1 MSSFWLSDEQEAI
14 REGVGRVMSNYKD
27 DYWLKTDDTG
37 IFPEDFVRDMA
48 AGGWLGVAMPE
59 SVGGAGLGL
68 TEAAIVMQT
77 VAQSGAGFSGASSIH
92 LNIFGP
98 MPLVKFGTDAQRKTL
113 LPRII
118 AGEDKMCFAVTE
130 PNSGLDTSSLETK
143 AERTNDGY
151 MINGR
156 KIWTTG
162 AQRANKILIIAR
174 TTPKDQVA
182 KPTQGLSLFYTDLN
196 RDHID
201 AKPIPKMGRRAVE
214 CNTLFIDN
222 LPVPADDLIGE
233 EGRGFEYLLQGL
245 NPERV
250 LFAVEA
256 VGLGRAAIAR
266 AATYANERVV
276 FGRPI
281 GQNQGVQH
289 PLARSWAELEAANL
303 MAMKAAAL
311 YDAGRD
317 CGAEANAAKYLGAE
331 AGFTACENAVLA
343 HGGLRQGVLR
353 RALFPRGHDR
363 PHRPGE
369 PRDDP
374 QLHRRTRPAPAEELL
389 TTHAQVGAE
398 PNSTLHPS
406 STGTPPPNPPL
417 RGRALDTSRRLSV

>member
-1 MSSFWLSDEQEAI
+1 LSSFWLSDEQEQI
-14 REGVGRVMSNYKD
+14 REGVAKVMGAYKD
-27 DYWLKTDDTG
+27 DYWLKTDETG
-37 IFPEDFVRDMA
+37 VFPEDFVRDMA
-48 AGGWLGVAMPE
+48 DGGWLGVAMPE

-77 VAQSGAGFSGASSIH
+77 VAQSGAGFSGASAIH

-98 MPLVKFGTDAQRKTL
+98 MPLVKFGTDDQRTKL

-118 AGEDKMCFAVTE
+118 SGEDKMCFAVTE

-151 MINGR
+151 RINGR

-174 TTPKDQVA
+174 TTPKAEVA
-182 KPTQGLSLFYTDLN
+182 KPTQGLSLFYTDLD
-196 RDHID
+196 REHID

-222 LPVPADDLIGE
+222 LPVPAEDLVGE
-233 EGRGFEYLLQGL
+233 EGRGFEYLLHGL

-256 VGLGRAAIAR
+256 VGLGRAALAR
-266 AATYANERVV
+266 AATYASERVV

-311 YDAGRD
+311 YDGGKD

-331 AGFTACENAVLA
+331 AGFRACENAVLA
-343 HGGLRQGVLR
+343 HGGMGYAKEFYVERYFREAMIARIAPVSREMILNFIAERVLR
-353 RALFPRGHDR
+353 LPK
-363 PHRPGE
+363 
-369 PRDDP
+369 
-374 QLHRRTRPAPAEELL
+374 
-389 TTHAQVGAE
+389 
-398 PNSTLHPS
+398 SY
-406 STGTPPPNPPL
+406 
-417 RGRALDTSRRLSV
+417 

>member
-1 MSSFWLSDEQEAI
+1 LSSFWLSDEQEQI
-14 REGVGRVMSNYKD
+14 REGVAKVMGAYKD
-27 DYWLKTDDTG
+27 DYWLKTDETG
-37 IFPEDFVRDMA
+37 VFPEDFVRDMA
-48 AGGWLGVAMPE
+48 DGGWLGVAMPE

-77 VAQSGAGFSGASSIH
+77 VAQSGAGFSGASAIH

-98 MPLVKFGTDAQRKTL
+98 MPLVKFGTDDQRTKL

-118 AGEDKMCFAVTE
+118 SGEDKMCFAVTE

-151 MINGR
+151 RINGR

-174 TTPKDQVA
+174 TTPKAEVA
-182 KPTQGLSLFYTDLN
+182 KPTQGLSLFYTDLD
-196 RDHID
+196 REHID

-222 LPVPADDLIGE
+222 LPVPAEDLVGE
-233 EGRGFEYLLQGL
+233 EGRGFEYLLHGL

-256 VGLGRAAIAR
+256 VGLGRAALAR
-266 AATYANERVV
+266 AATYASERVV

-311 YDAGRD
+311 YDAGKD

-331 AGFTACENAVLA
+331 AGFRACENAVLA
-343 HGGLRQGVLR
+343 HGGMGYAKEFYVERYFREAMIARIAPVSREMILNFIAERVLR
-353 RALFPRGHDR
+353 LPK
-363 PHRPGE
+363 
-369 PRDDP
+369 
-374 QLHRRTRPAPAEELL
+374 
-389 TTHAQVGAE
+389 
-398 PNSTLHPS
+398 SY
-406 STGTPPPNPPL
+406 
-417 RGRALDTSRRLSV
+417 

>member
-311 YDAGRD
+311 YDAGKD

-343 HGGLRQGVLR
+343 HGGMGYAKEFYVERYFREAMIARIAPVSREMILNFIAERVLH
-353 RALFPRGHDR
+353 LPK
-363 PHRPGE
+363 
-369 PRDDP
+369 
-374 QLHRRTRPAPAEELL
+374 
-389 TTHAQVGAE
+389 
-398 PNSTLHPS
+398 SY
-406 STGTPPPNPPL
+406 
-417 RGRALDTSRRLSV
+417 